1 MQGVWML
8 LTFLAGAGLV
18 VQVGMNAAVGQA
30 FGRPLLGA
38 LVNFVVGLA
47 ALMLVALATRAP
59 LPNREALAAV
69 PWWAWLGGMMGAL
82 YVTTATTAGPRLGA
96 LLLLA
101 LGVAG
106 QMVASLVVDHYGL
119 LGFPQ
124 QPVTAAKIVGVLLLC
139 AGIAL
144 VAR

>member
-59 LPNREALAAV
+59 LPNRDALAAV

-124 QPVTAAKIVGVLLLC
+124 QPVTAAKIVGVLMLC